1 MPERHPVVHD
11 ATGRA
16 PRGRM
21 LVVTSPLVRQ
31 RELCGRARDTHLAW
45 LLDALAVD
53 LVLDVGANRGQ
64 FGLAV
69 REMGY
74 AGPLVSFEP
83 AAQPRA
89 ELERVAAADDAWS
102 VRAEALGST
111 ASDAEL
117 HAVDD
122 ESELGSLR
130 DASAFGRAWKEQLGR
145 TRAET
150 VAVRRLDAL
159 WDEIATGASRVLLKL
174 DTQGHDL
181 EAFRGAGRL
190 VQPGGPV
197 VAVLT
202 EVACLPIYD
211 DVPTMDEHLAE
222 TGAAGWSLAGLYPV
236 SFDAASLR
244 VIELDAVLVRT
255 PS

>member
-1 MPERHPVVHD
+1 MRD
-11 ATGRA
+11 
-16 PRGRM
+16 
-21 LVVTSPLVRQ
+21 VTSALVRQ
-31 RELCGRARDTHLAW
+31 RELCGRARDAHLAW
-45 LLDALAVD
+45 LLHDLDVD

-64 FGLAV
+64 FGRAV
-69 REMGY
+69 RELGY

-83 AAQPRA
+83 AALPRA
-89 ELERVAAADDAWS
+89 ALADLAAADGAWS
-102 VRAEALGST
+102 IRAEALGSRT
-111 ASDAEL
+111 GKAQL
-117 HAVDD
+117 HGVDE

-130 DASAFGRAWKEQLGR
+130 RASDFGRSWKDVLGR
-145 TRAET
+145 TRDEAVE
-150 VAVRRLDAL
+150 VRRLDEL
-159 WDEIATGASRVLLKL
+159 WDEVSSGASRALLKL

-181 EAFRGAGRL
+181 EVFRGAGRL

-211 DVPTMDEHLAE
+211 GVPTMDEHLAE

-244 VIELDAVLVRT
+244 VIELDAVLVRS
-255 PS
+255 P